1 MSKSDKMQH
10 LFRQDEFSKMV
21 GQFLEQYAERGTRL
35 HVSDQTLFPKF
46 RAFWVRTTKGTM
58 HPALLGQ
65 FRVELT
71 ERRFRSR
78 GVKRPRWYGL
88 TLRRVSQKTQGG

>member
-1 MSKSDKMQH
+1 
-10 LFRQDEFSKMV
+10 MV
-21 GQFLEQYAERGTRL
+21 GQFLEQFAERGARL

-71 ERRFRSR
+71 ERGFRSR

-88 TLRRVSQKTQGG
+88 TLHRGSQETQGGRV